1 MEAFAAETT
10 GKIKF
15 YYPVEEKTHESTE
28 VIVSEE
34 SEEVMTSSET
44 IDGTVENS
52 RLSFGKFGENS
63 GLMLVVLGIVI
74 CVRAIR
80 IKLGGSRRK

>member
-52 RLSFGKFGENS
+52 GLSFGKFGENS
-63 GLMLVVLGIVI
+63 GLVLVVLGIVI
-74 CVRAIR
+74 CVIAIR